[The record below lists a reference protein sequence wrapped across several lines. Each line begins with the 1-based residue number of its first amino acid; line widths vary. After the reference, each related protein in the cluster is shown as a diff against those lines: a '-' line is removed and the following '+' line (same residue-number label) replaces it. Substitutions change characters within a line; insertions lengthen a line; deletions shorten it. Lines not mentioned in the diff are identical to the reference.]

1 MLPATSIWIKR
12 IILLLALFSLSVPA
26 AFSQY
31 YSTGQEA
38 ASLRWKQLKTEHV
51 KLIFPDY
58 YEEQARWLG
67 AYMDSV
73 IPYISSSM
81 KHLPRR
87 VPLIMHTR
95 SSYSNGLVAWAPK
108 RMEYYNVPPQDM
120 YAQPWLEQLGLHEY
134 RHVVQ
139 IDKLNQGVVKGIS
152 WIFGQQGTAA
162 ILGLYI
168 PPWFLE
174 GDAIT
179 TETALSYSG
188 RGRVPLFETKLRTQV
203 LAQGP
208 YTYDKAVLGS
218 YRDYIPSHYELGY
231 ALVAEGRRKYGTE
244 LWEHT
249 LNTVARRP
257 YMITPF
263 QKGIR
268 DITGHRKRAFYQE
281 CMLGLK
287 DRWFAQDRAVM
298 APMPMQINPRQK
310 KYTDYR
316 HPHFLNDSTFVAL
329 RIPLDDIARF
339 VLIDENGNEEVI
351 FTPGF
356 LKYESLSVEAGKIC
370 WLESRPDPRWEHRSY
385 TGIRILEVAG
395 GELTRLDF
403 RQRVYAPAL
412 SPDGKQ
418 LLAVGVDSLNRYS
431 LLLLDA
437 ENGKVIRSM
446 QAPGNAFI
454 QTPAWAGEQLAIA
467 VLVNEDGKNI
477 AKFDLGSGR
486 SKTLMEW
493 GYTDIL
499 QPCYHAPH
507 IFFTGGYSGISNL
520 YALNMEEGSV
530 SRVSSSRFGARDP
543 DVSPDGEK
551 MIFADYTP
559 DGYAFVRS
567 ELGEQD
573 WEPLEEIHDQS
584 IGLYKA
590 IAAQEQLPPMGSE
603 VIPSDAPVKKYS
615 KLANLFNFHSWAPL
629 DINASSYDIHPGV
642 SIMSQNLLSSSFLS
656 AGYNYNLSEEAGTV
670 YGQYTYSG
678 WYPMIDL
685 RAEYGLRRDYAYV
698 PDKTE
703 VKWNET
709 NLSAGLR
716 LPLDLRRG
724 AYFRGLSL
732 SAYAHQVLRRMKP
745 GTDLRFTQADI
756 FYTSY
761 GVSVYRQLK
770 SNFRDIFPRW
780 GQSLGLYYRYTPF
793 DDRESDIAAAILNL
807 YFPGVI
813 RHQGLNLYAGIQH
826 RDIGYYKFS
835 DMVAYPRGMSGKQDE
850 TLLSLRATY
859 ALPIAY
865 PDWSIGPVLYLKR
878 IRANL
883 FYDHAFGWNTGND
896 RDYSSY
902 GTDLL
907 AEVHLLR
914 FIAPL
919 ELGVRG
925 AYLPDEQEIAWQFLI
940 SIGFSSFYLS
950 DNHD

>member
-1 MLPATSIWIKR
+1 M
-12 IILLLALFSLSVPA
+12 
-26 AFSQY
+26 
-31 YSTGQEA
+31 
-38 ASLRWKQLKTEHV
+38 RWKQLKTDHV

-73 IPYISSSM
+73 IPYVSSSL
-81 KHLPRR
+81 KHNPRR
-87 VPLIMHTR
+87 IPLIMHTR
-95 SSYSNGLVAWAPK
+95 SAYSNGLVAWAPK
-108 RMEYYNVPPQDM
+108 RLEYYNVPPQDM

-139 IDKLNQGVVKGIS
+139 IDKLNQGTVKGIS

-162 ILGLYI
+162 ILGLYL

-174 GDAIT
+174 GDAIA
-179 TETALSYSG
+179 TETALAYSG
-188 RGRVPLFETKLRTQV
+188 RGRVPLFETKLRTQL
-203 LAQGP
+203 LALGP
-208 YTYDKAVLGS
+208 YSYDKAVLGS
-218 YRDYIPSHYELGY
+218 YRDYVPNHYELGY

-268 DITGHRKRAFYQE
+268 DITGKRKRAFYEE

-287 DRWFAQDRAVM
+287 DRWYDQDMAVRAPV
-298 APMPMQINPRQK
+298 PMQISPWQK
-310 KYTDYR
+310 EYIDYR
-316 HPHFLNDSTFVAL
+316 HPHFLNDSLYIAL

-339 VLIDENGNEEVI
+339 VLLDGHGHEEVI

-370 WLESRPDPRWEHRSY
+370 WLESRPDPRWDHRSY
-385 TGIRILEVAG
+385 TGIRILDIESRT
-395 GELTRLDF
+395 LTRLNF

-412 SPDGKQ
+412 SPDGKR
-418 LLAVGVDSLNRYS
+418 LLAVKVDSLDRYS
-431 LLLLDA
+431 LLLMNA
-437 ENGKVIRSM
+437 ENGQLIRSM
-446 QAPGNAFI
+446 HAPGNAFI
-454 QTPAWAGEQLAIA
+454 QTPAWAGDDLAIA
-467 VLVNEDGKNI
+467 VLVTENGKNI
-477 AKFDLGSGR
+477 AKFDLSSGR

-520 YALNMEEGSV
+520 YALNMETGMIF
-530 SRVSSSRFGARDP
+530 RVSNSRFGARDP
-543 DVSPDGEK
+543 DVSGDGK
-551 MIFADYTP
+551 ALVYAGYTP
-559 DGYAFVRS
+559 DGYAIVRS
-567 ELGEQD
+567 EPGEQD
-573 WEPLEEIHDQS
+573 WEALEEVQDHS
-584 IGLYKA
+584 IGLYRG
-590 IAAQEQLPPMGSE
+590 IAAQEQVAPMGSE
-603 VIPSDAPVKKYS
+603 VIPSHAKVKKYS

-629 DINASSYDIHPGV
+629 DINASSYTIHPGV

-656 AGYNYNLSEEAGTV
+656 AGYNFNLSEEAGKI

-703 VKWNET
+703 VKWDET

-761 GVSVYRQLK
+761 GVRYYRQVK

-793 DDRESDIAAAILNL
+793 DDRESDIAAAILNM
-807 YFPGVI
+807 YFPGI
-813 RHQGLNLYAGIQH
+813 LRHQGLRLYTGIQH
-826 RDIGYYKFS
+826 RETGYYKFS
-835 DMVAYPRGMSGKQDE
+835 DLVAYPRGITGRQDE
-850 TLLSLRATY
+850 TLLSVRATY

-865 PDWSIGPVLYLKR
+865 PDWSLGPVLYMKR

-883 FYDHAFGWNTGND
+883 FYDHAFGWNAGSE

-902 GTDLL
+902 GADLL
-907 AEVHLLR
+907 TEVHLLR
-914 FIAPL
+914 FIAPM
-919 ELGVRG
+919 EMGVRG
-925 AYLPDEQEIAWQFLI
+925 AYLPDEREIAWQFLI

-950 DNHD
+950 DSHH